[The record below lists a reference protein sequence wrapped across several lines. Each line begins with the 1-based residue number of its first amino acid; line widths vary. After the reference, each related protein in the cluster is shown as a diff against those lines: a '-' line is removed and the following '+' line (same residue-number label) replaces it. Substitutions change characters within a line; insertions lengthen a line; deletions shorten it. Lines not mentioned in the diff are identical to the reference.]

1 VAVVAAI
8 CVAGAAATT
17 SKSSRALGTFIV
29 RNAQD
34 WQTFD
39 AYVDA
44 GRATNF
50 AYISPGYDKLVSFG
64 PKGGSNYVPYLATS
78 WKATAKSITFKVR
91 QDAVCTDDGH
101 KLSAQ
106 DMADSINRFLTV
118 PKRSGAV
125 GSNPIGGFGQGPWHV
140 VADNKAGTLTFSVD
154 HPWRNLLGSFAQFPI
169 ICPYGLHQLSTDPH
183 YLETHISGSGPYTL
197 VSANHNDQVV
207 WKIRPEWN
215 WGPPGSSAAKMPSTF
230 IMKVVADDTT
240 AANLLLTGGLS
251 EAIVNGPDITRLN
264 SAPSLT
270 HQVITNYSITFNAF
284 NFLPGHITATD
295 EGVRRAV
302 MAAIDP
308 HNFNLAAYAG
318 TGTIAK
324 STIRPGA
331 ECYDPKAKTF
341 YPTGGPDAAKKI
353 LQDDGWTFSNGAW
366 TKNGQTLS
374 LTVVTTPLL
383 DPGPAYIQQQLSAA
397 GIQVNLQNLA
407 GTAYGATVLA
417 HNFDV
422 ALSRSTIVQ
431 PEAGFA
437 QVYTTGPGSP
447 LGSNVGGTI
456 PDPTYNYYS
465 GAAYENPGAGGC
477 KDWALVQEYAIKHA
491 LVDPLVAPNFYLYSQ
506 KGIVVPPYS
515 PDQSSYPIYYIHP
528 AR

>member
-8 CVAGAAATT
+8 CAAGAAATT
-17 SKSSRALGTFIV
+17 TKSSRSLGTFIV
-29 RNAQD
+29 RNSQD

-78 WKATAKSITFKVR
+78 WKVTAKSITFHVR
-91 QDAVCTDDGH
+91 QDAVCADDGS
-101 KLSAQ
+101 KLTAT
-106 DMADSINRFLTV
+106 DMMNSINRFLTV

-140 VADNKAGTLTFSVD
+140 TADNKTGTLTFSVD

-169 ICPYGLHQLSTDPH
+169 ICPNGLNQLNSDPH
-183 YLETHISGSGPYTL
+183 YLETHISGSGPYEL
-197 VSANHNDQVV
+197 VSATHNDQVV
-207 WKIRPEWN
+207 WKIRPQWN

-230 IMKVVADDTT
+230 IMKVVPDDTT

-251 EAIVNGPDITRLN
+251 EAVVNGPDIQRLN

-270 HQVITNYSITFNAF
+270 HQIFANYSITFNAF

-341 YPTGGPDAAKKI
+341 YATGGPDAAKQI
-353 LQDDGWTFSNGAW
+353 LQQDGWTFSGGQW

-383 DPGPAYIQQQLSAA
+383 DPGPAYIQQQLTAA

-407 GTAYGATVLA
+407 GTAYGATVLG

-456 PDPTYNYYS
+456 PDPKYNYYAA
-465 GAAYENPGAGGC
+465 AAYENPGKGGC
-477 KDWALVQEYAIKHA
+477 KDWALVQEYAIQHA
-491 LVDPLVAPNFYLYSQ
+491 LVDPLVAPNYYLYSQ